1 MTRNRFIL
9 LFLAVATL
17 MVTRGGEFFCTHE
30 LLVPRNAQ
38 HALVQ
43 AGGRETRLSR
53 EEITEFI
60 TLFNMGED
68 PVRYPG
74 SPVGTR
80 VVLEMEGG
88 ARVTV
93 WRYSRERAGVETVS
107 HRNVKRYTVLAPE
120 LSEHIERLGDPGS

>member
-1 MTRNRFIL
+1 LTRNHFIL

-30 LLVPRNAQ
+30 LLIPRNAQ
-38 HALVQ
+38 RAFVL
-43 AGGRETRLSR
+43 AGGREAALSR

-74 SPVGTR
+74 KPVGTR
-80 VVLEMEGG
+80 VVLEMDGG
-88 ARVTV
+88 ARITV
-93 WRYSRERAGVETVS
+93 WSHSRERAGVETVS
-107 HRNVKRYTVLAPE
+107 YGNVKRYTVLAPE
-120 LSEHIERLGDPGS
+120 MAQHIAGLEDPGG